1 MQSNDNTWQ
10 IGEIAILPWT
20 SNTFKTFG
28 SQIYKHFFR
37 SRFICI
43 RESTAT
49 QRGILVKVLAKTAPH
64 RIMIQGGEPFCKDDV
79 DDLFKGCAYSS
90 FRFPTLQQLTE
101 VLAIFR
107 ENPNLMSVFD
117 EASMHFDLDSSF
129 WIREPA
135 HKLLHKKK
143 PQFYNANTDD
153 LTFSSDDTAHY
164 RLTMLYFQNG
174 QLFVK

>member
-64 RIMIQGGEPFCKDDV
+64 RITIQGGEPFCKDDV

-90 FRFPTLQQLTE
+90 FRFPALDELTE
-101 VLAIFR
+101 VLDIIRSSSDLQQIF
-107 ENPNLMSVFD
+107 ET
-117 EASMHFDLDSSF
+117 ASMNIDLDGEF
-129 WIREPA
+129 WVRETTT
-135 HKLLHKKK
+135 KLLIQKK
-143 PQFYNANTDD
+143 PQFYDVRAGL
-153 LTFSSDDTAHY
+153 LTTASDDTPRN
-164 RLTMLYFQNG
+164 RLTIVYFHNG
-174 QLFVK
+174 ELIW

>member
-1 MQSNDNTWQ
+1 MTSSNNTWQ
-10 IGEIAILPWT
+10 VGDIEGFPWT
-20 SNTFKTFG
+20 STVIKKSG
-28 SQIYKHFFR
+28 STTYKHYYN

-43 RESTAT
+43 READDGHC
-49 QRGILVKVLAKTAPH
+49 GILVKVLGKTSPQSV
-64 RIMIQGGEPFCKDDV
+64 MMVGGEPFCKDSR
-79 DDLFKGCAYSS
+79 DDLLNGKVYSS

-135 HKLLHKKK
+135 HKFLHKKK
-143 PQFYNANTDD
+143 PQFYNANTGD
-153 LTFSSDDTAHY
+153 LTVSSDDTAPY
-164 RLTMLYFQNG
+164 RLTLLYFQNER
-174 QLFVK
+174 LFVK